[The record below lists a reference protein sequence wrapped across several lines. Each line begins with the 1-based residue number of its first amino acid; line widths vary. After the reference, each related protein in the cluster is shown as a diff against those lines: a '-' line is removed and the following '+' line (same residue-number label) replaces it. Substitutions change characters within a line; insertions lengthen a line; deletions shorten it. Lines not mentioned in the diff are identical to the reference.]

1 MSATTRNLTAGV
13 DLGGTKIQTVV
24 LDQEK
29 VAGSSRVL
37 TPHTGK
43 PGDVIKAISTTI
55 RESLEQ
61 ASASENELT
70 AVGIGTPGEIDSD
83 AGAVLLAANIPGFSE
98 RVELGPLLSKQLG
111 GVKVTVDNDVRVGV
125 LGEYKR
131 GAGRPY
137 KNLLGVWVGTGVG
150 GGLIIDGEL
159 HDGRGAAGE
168 FGHTNVKPGSRRCSC
183 GRRGCVEAY
192 AGRACMQ
199 RRAHRLVEGGDETD
213 LFRIMKKRGREYLS
227 SGVYARSL
235 KHGDPMTTTLIHQAT
250 WALGVA
256 IASAQNLL
264 DLEAII
270 LGGGLSDRLGQP
282 FVDRV
287 TEQMAPHLFVPDKP
301 PAVIGTELKDL
312 SGAVGAALL
321 GERR

>member
-1 MSATTRNLTAGV
+1 MSTSQRKMTAGV

-43 PGDVIKAISTTI
+43 PDDVIKAISTTV

-61 ASASENELT
+61 ASATEHDLA
-70 AVGIGTPGEIDSD
+70 AVGIGTPGEIDPE
-83 AGAVLLAANIPGFSE
+83 AGAVLLAANIPGFTE
-98 RVELGPLLSKQLG
+98 RVELGPLVSKRLG
-111 GVKVTVDNDVRVGV
+111 GVQVKVDNDVRVGL

-137 KNLLGVWVGTGVG
+137 KDLAGVWVGTGVG
-150 GGLIIDGEL
+150 GGLIIDGHLRE
-159 HDGRGAAGE
+159 GRGAAGE
-168 FGHTNVKPGSRRCSC
+168 FGHTVVKPGGRRCSC
-183 GRRGCVEAY
+183 GRSGCVEAY

-199 RRAHRLVEGGDETD
+199 RRAHRLMEAGEETD
-213 LFRIMKKRGREYLS
+213 LFRIMKKRGRKYLS
-227 SGVYARSL
+227 SGVYARAL
-235 KHGDPMTTTLIHQAT
+235 KNGDPMTATLIHQAT

-287 TEQMAPHLFVPDKP
+287 IEQMTPHLFVPDKP
-301 PAVIGTELKDL
+301 PAVLGTELKDL
-312 SGAVGAALL
+312 SGAVGAAVLA
-321 GERR
+321 GG